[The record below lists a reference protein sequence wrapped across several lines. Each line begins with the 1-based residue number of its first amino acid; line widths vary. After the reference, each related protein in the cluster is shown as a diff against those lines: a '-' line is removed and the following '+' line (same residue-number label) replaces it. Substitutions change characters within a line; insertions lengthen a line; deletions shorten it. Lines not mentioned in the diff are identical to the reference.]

1 MTGLVVAEQQ
11 KARDGYQTNVGSY
24 QDRACK
30 THEHYGNGYCMRF
43 VDRSL
48 EDMALTHATRGLG
61 RVDGGGTRANAIGN
75 ETKKVKNKR
84 IGR

>member
-61 RVDGGGTRANAIGN
+61 RVDGGEPEQMRL
-75 ETKKVKNKR
+75 EMRPKKLRTKE
-84 IGR
+84 